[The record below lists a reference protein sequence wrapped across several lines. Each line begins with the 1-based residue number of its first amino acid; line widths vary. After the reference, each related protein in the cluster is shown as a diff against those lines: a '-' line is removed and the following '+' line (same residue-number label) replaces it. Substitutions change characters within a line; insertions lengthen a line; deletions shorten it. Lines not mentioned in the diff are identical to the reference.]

1 MSQRFVSEA
10 ERAALTPPPKT
21 KVAPMTRFQQHTS
34 ETAPPEGREA
44 LDRAQQEMGFA
55 PNLLRVLAEA
65 PAAAHAYLDL
75 GSRLSQSSLSPPE
88 QQVVLLATSFEN
100 ECDYCMAA
108 HSTVAGMVGM
118 DEATQGAIRRG
129 EELPDA
135 RVNALWQ
142 FTRSVVR
149 QRGRMSASDLAAF
162 ANAGFTRANILE
174 VLLGVSMKTLSNYT
188 NHLAYTP
195 LDDAFEAQRWA
206 PPTEARTG

>member
-1 MSQRFVSEA
+1 
-10 ERAALTPPPKT
+10 
-21 KVAPMTRFQQHTS
+21 MTRFQQHTS